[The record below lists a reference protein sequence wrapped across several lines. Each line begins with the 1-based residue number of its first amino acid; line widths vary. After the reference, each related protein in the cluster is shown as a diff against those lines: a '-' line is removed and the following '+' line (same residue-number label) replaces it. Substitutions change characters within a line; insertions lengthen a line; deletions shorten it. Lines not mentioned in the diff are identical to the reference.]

1 MVYVLDIVSV
11 RFGGRFTPEVRQE
24 LEKYRYL
31 QMLTLNDCGIES
43 LENFPT
49 LPALI
54 RLDLVFNSIP
64 GNQLQHLAASKHLQT
79 LMLGANKIEKLED
92 L

>member
-1 MVYVLDIVSV
+1 M
-11 RFGGRFTPEVRQE
+11 RQE

-31 QMLTLNDCGIES
+31 QMLTLNDCGIVS
-43 LENFPT
+43 LKNFPN

-64 GNQLQHLAASKHLQT
+64 GVDLVHLQT
-79 LMLGANKIEKLED
+79 SRHLQTIMLGANKVEKI
-92 L
+92 